1 MDAQVW
7 NRDDYTVST
16 DQAQLDVDA
25 VHAFLAQS
33 YWATNIPRDVVER
46 SLRNALCFG
55 LYQDGA
61 QIGLVRVISDYV
73 TMAYVGDVY
82 VLPEHR
88 GRGLSKWMMECVLAH
103 PDLQHLRR
111 WILIT
116 RDAHGLYRQFGFRD
130 LKRPEGFMER
140 HDPDVYQRGAS

>member
-1 MDAQVW
+1 MQTW
-7 NRDDYTVST
+7 NRDDYTIST
-16 DQAQLDVDA
+16 DQARLNVDA
-25 VHAFLAQS
+25 IHAFLSQS

-55 LYQDGA
+55 LYRDDA
-61 QIGLVRVISDYV
+61 QVGLTRVVTDRA

-111 WILIT
+111 WMLIT
-116 RDAHGLYRQFGFRD
+116 KDAHGLYRQFGFRE

-140 HDPDVYQRGAS
+140 HDPDIYRGAN

>member
-1 MDAQVW
+1 METW
-7 NRDDYTVST
+7 SRDGYTIST
-16 DQAQLDVDA
+16 DQARLDVDA
-25 VHAFLAQS
+25 VHAFLSQS
-33 YWATNIPRDVVER
+33 YWATNVPRDVVER

-55 LYQDGA
+55 LYRDEA
-61 QIGLVRVISDYV
+61 QIGLVRVVTDYA
-73 TMAYVGDVY
+73 TIAYVGDVY

-103 PDLQHLRR
+103 PELQHLRR

-130 LKRPEGFMER
+130 LKRPEGFLEL
-140 HDPDVYQRGAS
+140 HDPDVYHTGAI